1 MSFTAGEQ
9 LRLARDQKG
18 FSIEDVAVRLKVPAR
33 YVTAIE
39 QGDVAVLPEPMFVR
53 GYVKAYARMVG
64 IDAEELL
71 ASLAPV
77 EVKAPKP
84 LTSMEKSTGPTGGR
98 RSGGRAPKFRAAAR
112 RRHWIGGGVLAIVAA
127 GWAAWLGYEDTTDI
141 AGLRVV
147 ADTAAPVTPVA
158 VAAVPA
164 GDGTMTVDIPLPSAA
179 TPAASIATAGA
190 SGAPP
195 AAAPAAA
202 VGTAPVVGVAGPD
215 TTPAVAAPIAVP
227 PLPKP
232 VAVPRKGLYIT
243 FQATCW
249 VEVRD
254 VDNAVLHTGTALP
267 DSELTIDGK
276 PPLMLTLGDSSAAQ
290 VWYNGERTSLT
301 RFTRAGVARII
312 VGQGAR

>member
-53 GYVKAYARMVG
+53 GYVKTYARMVG

-84 LTSMEKSTGPTGGR
+84 LTSIEKSAGPAGGR
-98 RSGGRAPKFRAAAR
+98 RGGARAPKFRAAAR

-127 GWAAWLGYEDTTDI
+127 GWAAWLGYEDTMDM
-141 AGLRVV
+141 AGVRVV
-147 ADTAAPVTPVA
+147 ADTAAQVTPGA

-164 GDGTMTVDIPLPSAA
+164 GDGTMTVEIPLPGAA
-179 TPAASIATAGA
+179 TPAASIATVGA
-190 SGAPP
+190 SAPP
-195 AAAPAAA
+195 TVAPAAA
-202 VGTAPVVGVAGPD
+202 AGTAPVVGVAGPD
-215 TTPAVAAPIAVP
+215 TTPAVAAPIVVP
-227 PLPKP
+227 PLPRP
-232 VAVPRKGLYIT
+232 VAVSRKGLHIT

-254 VDNAVLHTGTALP
+254 GDNAVLHTGTALP

-290 VWYNGERTSLT
+290 VWYNGERMSLT

>member
-158 VAAVPA
+158 VAAVPIDVLE
-164 GDGTMTVDIPLPSAA
+164 GELHSVTRERDQ
-179 TPAASIATAGA
+179 
-190 SGAPP
+190 
-195 AAAPAAA
+195 
-202 VGTAPVVGVAGPD
+202 VVA
-215 TTPAVAAPIAVP
+215 
-227 PLPKP
+227 
-232 VAVPRKGLYIT
+232 
-243 FQATCW
+243 
-249 VEVRD
+249 
-254 VDNAVLHTGTALP
+254 
-267 DSELTIDGK
+267 ELTAYRR
-276 PPLMLTLGDSSAAQ
+276 S
-290 VWYNGERTSLT
+290 R
-301 RFTRAGVARII
+301 
-312 VGQGAR
+312 GQR

>member
-84 LTSMEKSTGPTGGR
+84 LTSIEKSTGPAGGR
-98 RSGGRAPKFRAAAR
+98 RGGARAPKFRAAAR

-127 GWAAWLGYEDTTDI
+127 GWAAWLGYEDTVDM
-141 AGLRVV
+141 AGVRVV
-147 ADTAAPVTPVA
+147 ADTAVQVTPGA

-164 GDGTMTVDIPLPSAA
+164 GDGTMTVEIPLPGAA
-179 TPAASIATAGA
+179 TPDASIATVGA
-190 SGAPP
+190 SAPRTV
-195 AAAPAAA
+195 APAAA

-215 TTPAVAAPIAVP
+215 TTPAVAAPIVVP

-232 VAVPRKGLYIT
+232 AAVSRKGLYIT

-254 VDNAVLHTGTALP
+254 GDNAVLHTGTALP

-290 VWYNGERTSLT
+290 VWYNGERMSLT